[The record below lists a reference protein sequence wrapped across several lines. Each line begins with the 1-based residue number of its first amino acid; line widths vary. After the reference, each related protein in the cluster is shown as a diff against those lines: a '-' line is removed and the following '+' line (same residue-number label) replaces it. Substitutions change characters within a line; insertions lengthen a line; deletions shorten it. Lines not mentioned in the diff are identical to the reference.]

1 VVEENTAMGNT
12 NGIIVFPAATNTRIR
27 GNVVIG
33 NPAIQVSTG
42 VSGSAGVDIWILS
55 APGAT
60 TFDKNLCL
68 TSINAPCPDQAA
80 GTVPRKPGGR

>member
-1 VVEENTAMGNT
+1 MGNT
-12 NGIIVFPAATNTRIR
+12 NGIIVFPPATNTRIK

-42 VSGSAGVDIWILS
+42 VAGSAGVDIWNQA
-55 APGAT
+55 APGTT
-60 TFDKNLCL
+60 TFDRNLCA

-80 GTVPRKPGGR
+80 GAVPRKPGGE